1 MTQGNKAMSR
11 MGAVVAPRQ
20 SNYEAFT
27 LPDGLTNLG
36 VLPLYLAVA
45 HWGWRLGRP
54 FCREELAIAFGIS
67 LHRAGDVM
75 SYIRRTYAEQ
85 IPTRQ
90 HYERPAKGVRL
101 RYLHILSVPTAASL
115 VLNVPQARQ
124 PESRPTPQSKVD
136 VRALRRWFLSRPN

>member
-1 MTQGNKAMSR
+1 MTQRKNSGPA
-11 MGAVVAPRQ
+11 GVAVTPRQ
-20 SNYEAFT
+20 SNYESYT
-27 LPDGLTNLG
+27 LPTSLVELG
-36 VLPLYLAVA
+36 SPPLYLAVA

-54 FCREELAIAFGIS
+54 FCREEVAVAFGIS

-90 HYERPAKGVRL
+90 HYERPTKGVRL
-101 RYLHILSVPTAASL
+101 RYLHILSVPTATSL

-124 PESRPTPQSKVD
+124 PESRPAPQSKVD